1 MQLESADSLS
11 PESLPPLDGQSDSQL
26 SKSET
31 QVDKLA
37 PGLPLHSSLAAS
49 HLSMQLSRAERP
61 LAKIGVASSK
71 LRRAG
76 VIVENFIFSLFRGTG
91 RIDISSEVV
100 LVVCSCY
107 LTRGKFSCRVIV
119 GRDFVI
125 AMAGGAFSFIGRTK
139 LKNYNK
145 FKGLGAESF

>member
-76 VIVENFIFSLFRGTG
+76 VIVENFIFSLLRGTG

-100 LVVCSCY
+100 LVVCGCCY
-107 LTRGKFSCRVIV
+107 LTRGKCSCRVV
-119 GRDFVI
+119 GGREFVS
-125 AMAGGAFSFIGRTK
+125 AMAGEN
-139 LKNYNK
+139 L
-145 FKGLGAESF
+145 